1 MCVQAKKVSDFPTNV
16 FTFSGARALIP
27 FQTIFVASSNFTVL
41 CLIMIVLRRGFYYLC
56 LKILRTFWV
65 QWNDTE
71 VNYFWISANSSWGS
85 SKSHFALNFRSL
97 YFWACQLLLVTEC
110 SIIGTVGEK
119 ACILPNNCW
128 WYFYLIAREIIMK
141 SRRIKFA
148 QYLIK

>member
-110 SIIGTVGEK
+110 SIIGDGWWESMYFTEQLLVILLSDRAWNYHEK
-119 ACILPNNCW
+119 QTN
-128 WYFYLIAREIIMK
+128 
-141 SRRIKFA
+141 RICS
-148 QYLIK
+148 IPD